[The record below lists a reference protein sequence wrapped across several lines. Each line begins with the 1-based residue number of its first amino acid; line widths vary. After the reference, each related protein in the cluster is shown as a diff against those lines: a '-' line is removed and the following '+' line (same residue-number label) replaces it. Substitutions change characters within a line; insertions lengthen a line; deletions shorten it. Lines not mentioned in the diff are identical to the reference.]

1 MYLLLLESKLEVHQS
16 FPILEKAQSIPMNL
30 LLHVRNLD
38 IQYTRYTLIFS
49 YIENNQSILMS
60 LLLHVRMKMQI
71 TIVSG
76 KTRNPRNLNVC
87 VSNIKFVCIS
97 LSRGQCLESR

>member
-1 MYLLLLESKLEVHQS
+1 
-16 FPILEKAQSIPMNL
+16 MNL

-38 IQYTRYTLIFS
+38 IQYTLIFS
-49 YIENNQSILMS
+49 YIDNKQSILMS

-76 KTRNPRNLNVC
+76 KTRNPRNLNV
-87 VSNIKFVCIS
+87 
-97 LSRGQCLESR
+97 